1 MADLRPRTRRTAAVA
16 LAATG
21 ILIPAAIASAAT
33 VTHKSTNHS
42 RITNTSQSTNNSRH
56 LPVQSDNGYDAAC
69 GPAADVQAMTM
80 ALGMVGL
87 GNVALYTGPGR
98 TGTGCDVITGNGLP
112 IGADFQIR
120 GMKAANVENNTDEPV
135 AVYSDQTDDLDAVVP
150 AGTDSDIAPVDVN
163 FAAYPQGS
171 TPPPD
176 DRGLIPT
183 AVFQFPKG

>member
-1 MADLRPRTRRTAAVA
+1 MADLRPRTRRSAAVT

-21 ILIPAAIASAAT
+21 ILAPAAIASAGT
-33 VTHKSTNHS
+33 VTHKV
-42 RITNTSQSTNNSRH
+42 TNTSQSSNNSQH

-112 IGADFQIR
+112 IGTDFQIR

-150 AGTDSDIAPVDVN
+150 AGTDSDITPVDVN